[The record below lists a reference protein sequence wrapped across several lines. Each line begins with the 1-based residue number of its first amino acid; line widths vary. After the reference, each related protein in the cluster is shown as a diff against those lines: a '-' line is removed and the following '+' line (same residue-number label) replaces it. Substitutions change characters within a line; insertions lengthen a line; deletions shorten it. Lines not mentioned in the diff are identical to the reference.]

1 MIFDKYIAKQKIDK
15 VIFHLKKWEKE
26 KYHLDNPEEVTK
38 YIELLKGKYWRIL
51 SDEERS
57 IVNNIELDMNTINT
71 DD

>member
-15 VIFHLKKWEKE
+15 VIFHLKKWKKE

-38 YIELLKGKYWRIL
+38 YIELLKGKYWRML

-57 IVNNIELDMNTINT
+57 VVNNIELDMNTINT

>member
-38 YIELLKGKYWRIL
+38 YTELLKGKYWRML
-51 SDEERS
+51 SDNDRDL
-57 IVNNIELDMNTINT
+57 INKIEIDMITIKSL
-71 DD
+71 

>member
-38 YIELLKGKYWRIL
+38 YTELLKGKYWRML
-51 SDEERS
+51 SENDRDL
-57 IVNNIELDMNTINT
+57 INKIEIDMTTIKSL
-71 DD
+71 

>member
-38 YIELLKGKYWRIL
+38 YIELLKGKYWRML
-51 SDEERS
+51 SDNDRDL
-57 IVNNIELDMNTINT
+57 INKIEIDMTTIKSL
-71 DD
+71 